1 MVDGT
6 STDDRDGLR
15 TLMQAYDGAYVP
27 RFEVYVGPN
36 DTPATDG
43 RVLEHEQAIEEEKNR
58 INNRIFR
65 QTTTTSQPT
74 TQQLIPLTGVYGQH
88 PEKGRRNDVRSVEFT
103 ESVGHE
109 GQLAQV
115 RVEVHN
121 VYDPRTQRY
130 YYTDRVED
138 DDFDPILQTGRALA
152 LRMGYHGSIEP
163 VFEGIITEVELEFPA
178 DGEPTATVT
187 AVDKRD
193 LLRTLRPRG
202 SDRQRVGSEEEF
214 AAKLVQQGNLRLAAR
229 RGQRTEVNGPI
240 RLPRDQDVC
249 TFLTDRAR
257 RATLELSA
265 FGNTVF
271 MLRPGDASPPML
283 RYRYREGLISF
294 RPSFNTSGCHAE
306 IVVRARTSDGR
317 RFRVSATAED
327 LVRQGLIPEG
337 ESALSAL
344 QRSSERARVEEVTD
358 LVFTSESE
366 AREYAVSTLKYQLS
380 RMFTAHGELVGD
392 PRVRAGTC
400 IEIAGVGR
408 FDGTYYVT
416 SVTHSFGD
424 NGYQTGFEA
433 RRSLLPSQGSTA
445 NGGRA

>member
-1 MVDGT
+1 PRRHAAGDRVPRVPRRLAMARHRRGQRHHEPAGPPRRTPAPGSEDHLMVDGT

-138 DDFDPILQTGRALA
+138 DDFDPILQIGLALA
-152 LRMGYHGSIEP
+152 LRMRYHGSI
-163 VFEGIITEVELEFPA
+163 
-178 DGEPTATVT
+178 
-187 AVDKRD
+187 
-193 LLRTLRPRG
+193 
-202 SDRQRVGSEEEF
+202 
-214 AAKLVQQGNLRLAAR
+214 
-229 RGQRTEVNGPI
+229 
-240 RLPRDQDVC
+240 
-249 TFLTDRAR
+249 
-257 RATLELSA
+257 
-265 FGNTVF
+265 
-271 MLRPGDASPPML
+271 
-283 RYRYREGLISF
+283 
-294 RPSFNTSGCHAE
+294 
-306 IVVRARTSDGR
+306 
-317 RFRVSATAED
+317 
-327 LVRQGLIPEG
+327 
-337 ESALSAL
+337 
-344 QRSSERARVEEVTD
+344 
-358 LVFTSESE
+358 
-366 AREYAVSTLKYQLS
+366 
-380 RMFTAHGELVGD
+380 
-392 PRVRAGTC
+392 
-400 IEIAGVGR
+400 
-408 FDGTYYVT
+408 
-416 SVTHSFGD
+416 
-424 NGYQTGFEA
+424 
-433 RRSLLPSQGSTA
+433 
-445 NGGRA
+445 